1 MKYVVLVRDPVP
13 GDLTAVIGEVAAG
26 FRISPEKA
34 MALLRRAPGVVT
46 RPVGEREARVV
57 AKILDAAGLVVEIR
71 EESADGR
78 PVSFLGEVEVADRPL
93 PTSDQG
99 GAPGGATD
107 VTPGDAAGVTPGD
120 AADVAS
126 ADASDGPSGGRVPDE
141 TLAGSGIAADGAER
155 PVEPD
160 STAGSAAVDSAA
172 AAAAAGAAG
181 RAPAGA
187 GSFGATAAGAERATG
202 AATVVPATDSG
213 PSRHPTAS
221 GRRTPVPGQ
230 TTTTPPR
237 DPMKTTLTRNPPTL
251 ERGGLRRRVASAATL
266 PAIVTLLVALLAVAV
281 TMLPLVRGQQERRA
295 ADVAL
300 TMATTIEGLAGG
312 LPLSAP
318 LLRAEL
324 ARVGERSRQELAA
337 NGVAFLG
344 VLDADGS
351 TLMAWRADGA
361 DQGALPENALALAR
375 ARTTTAA
382 PAVAPTTWTDDLRAS
397 GRTALAVL
405 GLATE
410 EPTVAAASVQR
421 LGTPVGAV
429 VVGVASDV
437 ERAAAAQVFRTVAL
451 VGLVPVLFAVLAALS
466 LTRGLTDAIGYLLV
480 ATDRISHGD
489 FERPVELARD
499 DELGQIAKG
508 VERMRVSLRE
518 GMERLR
524 RRR

>member
-99 GAPGGATD
+99 GAPGGAT
-107 VTPGDAAGVTPGD
+107 GVTPGD
-120 AADVAS
+120 ASDVESDAATDAAP
-126 ADASDGPSGGRVPDE
+126 ADAAPAD
-141 TLAGSGIAADGAER
+141 AAPADAA
-155 PVEPD
+155 P
-160 STAGSAAVDSAA
+160 AAAV
-172 AAAAAGAAG
+172 G

-187 GSFGATAAGAERATG
+187 GSFGATAAGAERSTG
-202 AATVVPATDSG
+202 AATVVPATDAG

-361 DQGALPENALALAR
+361 DQGALPEDALALAR

>member
-1 MKYVVLVRDPVP
+1 MKYVVLVREPVP
-13 GDLTAVIGEVAAG
+13 SDLTAVVGEVAGG

-78 PVSFLGEVEVADRPL
+78 AVSLLAEEEAAAQPSSVPEA
-93 PTSDQG
+93 G
-99 GAPGGATD
+99 GAMADEIPGGRQSG
-107 VTPGDAAGVTPGD
+107 PGSARDGTAM
-120 AADVAS
+120 AS
-126 ADASDGPSGGRVPDE
+126 GQA
-141 TLAGSGIAADGAER
+141 
-155 PVEPD
+155 
-160 STAGSAAVDSAA
+160 STAGSAPAP
-172 AAAAAGAAG
+172 AAGA
-181 RAPAGA
+181 PA
-187 GSFGATAAGAERATG
+187 ATAAEPMTESSSATG
-202 AATVVPATDSG
+202 ADGPRGAGMVATAADDEPTIVTEPANAPETVIGRAATAAVRGADVAVDG
-213 PSRHPTAS
+213 HAPSRHPTAS
-221 GRRTPVPGQ
+221 GRRTTVPGQ

-251 ERGGLRRRVASAATL
+251 ERGGLRRRVATAATL
-266 PAIVTLLVALLAVAV
+266 PAIVTLLVALLAVGV

-295 ADVAL
+295 AAVAL
-300 TMATTIEGLAGG
+300 SMATTIEGLAGG

-361 DQGALPENALALAR
+361 SQGALPEDALVLAR
-375 ARTTTAA
+375 ARATTAA

-410 EPTVAAASVQR
+410 EPMVAAASVQR

-451 VGLVPVLFAVLAALS
+451 VGLIPVLFAVLAALS

-489 FERPVELARD
+489 FERPVELSRD